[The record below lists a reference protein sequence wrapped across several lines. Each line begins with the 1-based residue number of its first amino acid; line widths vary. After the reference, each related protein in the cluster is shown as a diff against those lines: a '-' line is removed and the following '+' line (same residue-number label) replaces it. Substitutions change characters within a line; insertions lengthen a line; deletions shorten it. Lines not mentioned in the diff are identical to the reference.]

1 MLRIDNEVFK
11 RIIESMLLR
20 LNWLF
25 TIFIYL
31 SINGQIFAAPL
42 HLCSEMAL
50 SSNTLSTSQK
60 TVNIHEHEKKSTHLE
75 IGEEPSMIH
84 DMHESKEMDN
94 CHCIDCDCIQ
104 TITGQANTSII
115 QQNSLTDFFPTLTKV
130 LVKLNQEFISQSH
143 TNPFRPP
150 IVI

>member
-1 MLRIDNEVFK
+1 
-11 RIIESMLLR
+11 MLLR

-50 SSNTLSTSQK
+50 ASNTLSTYDK
-60 TVNIHEHEKKSTHLE
+60 TVNIHEHGKRPIHFDIDEKS
-75 IGEEPSMIH
+75 SMIH
-84 DMHESKEMDN
+84 SMHKSEEMDD

-104 TITGQANTSII
+104 KITGQANTTIV
-115 QQNSLTDFFPTLTKV
+115 QENSLTNFLPILTIV
-130 LVKLNQEFISQSH
+130 LVKLNQEFISQIQ

>member
-1 MLRIDNEVFK
+1 MLCIDNEVFK
-11 RIIESMLLR
+11 RITESMLLR

-42 HLCSEMAL
+42 HLCSDMAI
-50 SSNTLSTSQK
+50 SSNILSTSQK
-60 TVNIHEHEKKSTHLE
+60 AVNIHEHEKKATHLE
-75 IGEEPSMIH
+75 IGEEPNM
-84 DMHESKEMDN
+84 MHESKEMDN

-104 TITGQANTSII
+104 TITGQANTSLV
-115 QQNSLTDFFPTLTKV
+115 QENNLTDFLPTLTKV

-143 TNPFRPP
+143 TDPFRPP